1 VTQADP
7 FSRWCVVISMRRLP
21 VIPSG
26 TDALDAIEIPVP
38 CEVPWESMG
47 GNDQVRHCGAC
58 RQNVYNVAGF
68 TRAEALHLLSS
79 RAGRVCLRIFR
90 RPDGTVV
97 TSDCRERLRAARK
110 RGWLVFAG
118 ALLIVAW
125 AQICAQ
131 VVGLMGLRRLTGAG
145 LTGAPLTRPVAA
157 LRPSP
162 VARPLPMMGAPPPLP
177 MMGEVAPPIPQPTM
191 GRKGPAITGHV
202 KLPTKHSMMGKP
214 VVRD

>member
-1 VTQADP
+1 
-7 FSRWCVVISMRRLP
+7 
-21 VIPSG
+21 
-26 TDALDAIEIPVP
+26 
-38 CEVPWESMG
+38 MG

-68 TRAEALHLLSS
+68 TRAEALQLLSS
-79 RAGRVCLRIFR
+79 RAGRICLRIFR

-131 VVGLMGLRRLTGAG
+131 LVGLIGLRRLTGGG
-145 LTGAPLTRPVAA
+145 LMGAPLTRPVAA
-157 LRPSP
+157 ARPSP
-162 VARPLPMMGAPPPLP
+162 VARPLPARPLPIGPPPPLP
-177 MMGEVAPPIPQPTM
+177 LMGEVAPPIRQPIRQPTM
-191 GRKGPAITGHV
+191 GRKAPAITGHV
-202 KLPTKHSMMGKP
+202 KLPTKHFTMGKP
-214 VVRD
+214 ETGR